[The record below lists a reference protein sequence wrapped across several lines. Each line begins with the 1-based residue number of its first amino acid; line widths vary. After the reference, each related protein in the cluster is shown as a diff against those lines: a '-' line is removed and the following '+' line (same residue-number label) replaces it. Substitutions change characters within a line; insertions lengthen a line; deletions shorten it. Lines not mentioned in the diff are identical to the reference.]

1 MIQWRDSE
9 YQSLWGYV
17 NNVHV
22 HTVRKHRL
30 PGRYVLL
37 SEWSRPIL
45 GYGVDELKARA
56 ESLTPMGADQEG
68 AGLVQTPTI
77 GNLGGCGRTGRFEQ
91 Q

>member
-9 YQSLWGYV
+9 YQSEWGYV
-17 NNVHV
+17 DGKHV

-45 GYGVDELKARA
+45 GYSTDELKARA
-56 ESLTPMGADQEG
+56 EALTPSGADQEG
-68 AGLVQTPTI
+68 AGLIQTPTI
-77 GNLGGCGRTGRFEQ
+77 GNLGGCGRRGLGEQ